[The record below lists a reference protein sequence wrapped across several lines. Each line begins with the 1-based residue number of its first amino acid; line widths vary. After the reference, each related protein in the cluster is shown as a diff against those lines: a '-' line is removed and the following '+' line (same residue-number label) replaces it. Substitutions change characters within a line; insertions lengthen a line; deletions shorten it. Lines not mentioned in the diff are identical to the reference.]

1 MAKGNGVRWRRG
13 LAVWGLIVAAE
24 TLQGV
29 LRQLWLVSWLGEL
42 PARQLGVVSG
52 ALLILLLT
60 WATRRWLRLRTP
72 AQQLQAGA
80 LWLLLM
86 LLFEFG
92 LGTLLGYPP
101 ELLLAD
107 YDPRAGGYLGLGM
120 LVLLLAPW
128 LLGRCGGPDGD

>member
-1 MAKGNGVRWRRG
+1 MMRWCRV
-13 LAVWGLIVAAE
+13 LAVWTLIVAAE

-29 LRQLWLVSWLGEL
+29 LRQLWLVPWLGEL

-52 ALLILLLT
+52 TLLILLLT
-60 WATRRWLRLRTP
+60 WLTWLTRRWMQLRTP

-86 LLFEFG
+86 LLFEVG

-101 ELLLAD
+101 ERLLAD
-107 YDPRAGGYLGLGM
+107 YDPRAGGYLALGM

-128 LLGRCGGPDGD
+128 LVSRCDGD

>member
-1 MAKGNGVRWRRG
+1 MRWWRV
-13 LAVWGLIVAAE
+13 LVVWGLIVLAE
-24 TLQGV
+24 TLQGM
-29 LRQLWLVSWLGEL
+29 LRQLWLVPWLGEL

-52 ALLILLLT
+52 ALLILLIT

-101 ELLLAD
+101 ERLLAD
-107 YDPRAGGYLGLGM
+107 YDPRTGGYLGLGM

-128 LLGRCGGPDGD
+128 LVGRRRHDGD

>member
-1 MAKGNGVRWRRG
+1 MRWHRVW
-13 LAVWGLIVAAE
+13 AVWGLIVLAE

-29 LRQLWLVSWLGEL
+29 LRQLWLVPW
-42 PARQLGVVSG
+42 LGVVSG

-101 ELLLAD
+101 ERLLAD
-107 YDPRAGGYLGLGM
+107 YDPRAGGYLWLGM

-128 LLGRCGGPDGD
+128 LVGRCGDRDGN

>member
-1 MAKGNGVRWRRG
+1 MRWRRVW
-13 LAVWGLIVAAE
+13 AVWGLIVLAE

-29 LRQLWLVSWLGEL
+29 LRQLWLVPWLGEL

-52 ALLILLLT
+52 TLLILLLT
-60 WATRRWLRLRTP
+60 WLTRRWMQLRTT

-86 LLFEFG
+86 LLFEVG

-101 ELLLAD
+101 ERLLAD
-107 YDPRAGGYLGLGM
+107 YDPRAGGYLALGM

-128 LLGRCGGPDGD
+128 LVGRRDGN

>member
-1 MAKGNGVRWRRG
+1 MRWRRV

-29 LRQLWLVSWLGEL
+29 LRRLWLVPWLGE
-42 PARQLGVVSG
+42 PAARQLGVVSG
-52 ALLILLLT
+52 ALLILLIT
-60 WATRRWLRLRTP
+60 WATRRWLQLRTP

-92 LGTLLGYPP
+92 LGTLLGYPS
-101 ELLLAD
+101 ERLLAD

-128 LLGRCGGPDGD
+128 LVGRHRDGG

>member
-1 MAKGNGVRWRRG
+1 MRWRRVW
-13 LAVWGLIVAAE
+13 AVWGLIVLVE

-29 LRQLWLVSWLGEL
+29 LRQLWLVPWLGEL

-72 AQQLQAGA
+72 AQQLQAGV

-101 ELLLAD
+101 ERLLAD

-128 LLGRCGGPDGD
+128 LVGRCGGRDGD